1 MDISKQ
7 LESVISSIVENVQSR
22 VSQQVTNLVQAEL
35 ATQLAKFDYSTVISQ
50 IAGTQL
56 AEKISQL
63 EFDEEAVNRQITAAT
78 GAIISNIN
86 KTADNEISALIGQR
100 VGQINFDT
108 QLKNSLTEVLESR
121 FKDYSFPDDSIP
133 AKSVK
138 LSDAKISGSQIRGGI
153 IENFSSTGI
162 DDRSTSCV
170 ITVLDQAVVVEN
182 NLVTLDLTVQ
192 GNLEVNGGVSKDSKF
207 YKDLAQSVSGQVKS
221 ELDDDFFAD
230 YSRVIFN
237 QIKQEG
243 LELNKITSGG
253 VAVIEGNRIGMSI
266 TESNLQKLGLLKEL
280 QVSGE
285 TAIAGTFYV
294 GNKRVGINTL
304 EPSAALAVWDAEIEI
319 TASKL
324 KENVGIITTPRA
336 QTLILGSNR
345 NQNIVLNTDGST
357 QIDNLQIG
365 YMRFGSSEKPPSYT
379 STKGHV
385 VFNANPSPGGPLGW
399 VCLGSANWANFGII
413 D

>member
-7 LESVISSIVENVQSR
+7 LESVISSIVENVQTR
-22 VSQQVTNLVQAEL
+22 VSQQVADLVQAEL
-35 ATQLAKFDYSTVISQ
+35 ATQLANFDYSTIISK
-50 IAGTQL
+50 IAGTQIS
-56 AEKISQL
+56 EKISQF
-63 EFDEEAVNRQITAAT
+63 EFDEQAINRQVNAAA
-78 GAIISNIN
+78 GVIVNNIN
-86 KTADNEISALIGQR
+86 QTANNEIAALIGKQ
-100 VGQINFDT
+100 VSQINFDT
-108 QLKNSLTEVLESR
+108 QLKNSLVEVLEAR
-121 FKDYSFPDDSIP
+121 FRDYAFPNDSIP
-133 AKSVK
+133 AKSIKLSEVK
-138 LSDAKISGSQIRGGI
+138 LSGNQIKGGI

-192 GNLEVNGGVSKDSKF
+192 GNLEVNGEVSKDSGF
-207 YKDLAQSVSGQVKS
+207 YKNLAASVSSQVQA
-221 ELDDDFFAD
+221 ELDDEFFGN
-230 YSRVIFN
+230 YSRIIFDR
-237 QIKQEG
+237 IKTEG
-243 LELNKITSGG
+243 IELNKITSGG
-253 VAVIEGNRIGMSI
+253 AAVIEGNRIGMGI

-304 EPSAALAVWDAEIEI
+304 EPSAALAVWDAEVEI

-324 KENVGIITTPRA
+324 RENVGIITTQRA

-357 QIDNLQIG
+357 QIDSLQIG
-365 YMRFGSSEKPPSYT
+365 YMRFGSSESPPNYT

>member
-7 LESVISSIVENVQSR
+7 LESVISSIVENVQTR
-22 VSQQVTNLVQAEL
+22 VNQQITDLVRAEL
-35 ATQLAKFDYSTVISQ
+35 STQLANFDYSTIISK
-50 IAGTQL
+50 IAGVQIS
-56 AEKISQL
+56 EKISQF
-63 EFDEEAVNRQITAAT
+63 EFDEQAINRQVTAAA
-78 GAIISNIN
+78 GVIINNIN
-86 KTADNEISALIGQR
+86 QNANNEITALIGKQ

-108 QLKNSLTEVLESR
+108 QLKNSLVEVLEAR
-121 FKDYSFPDDSIP
+121 FKDYAFPNDSIP
-133 AKSVK
+133 AKSIKLSDVK
-138 LSDAKISGSQIRGGI
+138 LSGNQIKGGI

-192 GNLEVNGGVSKDSKF
+192 GNLEVNGEVSKDSGF
-207 YKDLAQSVSGQVKS
+207 YKNLTASVSSQVQS
-221 ELDDDFFAD
+221 ELDDEFFNN
-230 YSRVIFN
+230 YSRIIFDR
-237 QIKQEG
+237 IKTEG
-243 LELNKITSGG
+243 IELNKITSGG
-253 VAVIEGNRIGMSI
+253 TAVIEGNRIGMNI

-280 QVSGE
+280 QVLGE

-304 EPSAALAVWDAEIEI
+304 EPSAALAVWDAEVEI

-324 KENVGIITTPRA
+324 RENVGIITTQRA
-336 QTLILGSNR
+336 QSLILGSNR
-345 NQNIVLNTDGST
+345 NQNIVLNTDGSA

-365 YMRFGSSEKPPSYT
+365 YMRFGSSESPPNYT

>member
-7 LESVISSIVENVQSR
+7 LESVISSIVENVQTR
-22 VSQQVTNLVQAEL
+22 VSQQVADLVQAEL
-35 ATQLAKFDYSTVISQ
+35 ATQLANFDYSTIISK
-50 IAGTQL
+50 IAGTQIS
-56 AEKISQL
+56 EKISQF
-63 EFDEEAVNRQITAAT
+63 EFDEQAINRQVNAAA
-78 GAIISNIN
+78 GVIVNNIN
-86 KTADNEISALIGQR
+86 QTANNEIAALIGKQ
-100 VGQINFDT
+100 VSQINFDT
-108 QLKNSLTEVLESR
+108 QLKNSLVEVLEAR
-121 FKDYSFPDDSIP
+121 FRDYAFPNDSIP
-133 AKSVK
+133 AKSIKLSEVK
-138 LSDAKISGSQIRGGI
+138 LSGNQIKGGI

-192 GNLEVNGGVSKDSKF
+192 GNLEVNGEVSKDSGF
-207 YKDLAQSVSGQVKS
+207 YKNLAASVSSQVQA
-221 ELDDDFFAD
+221 ELDDEFFGN
-230 YSRVIFN
+230 YSRIIFDR
-237 QIKQEG
+237 IKTEG
-243 LELNKITSGG
+243 IELNKITSGG
-253 VAVIEGNRIGMSI
+253 AAVIEGNRIGMGI

-304 EPSAALAVWDAEIEI
+304 EPSAALAVWDAEVEI

-324 KENVGIITTPRA
+324 QENVGIITTQRA

-345 NQNIVLNTDGST
+345 NQNIVLNTDGSV
-357 QIDNLQIG
+357 QINNLQIG
-365 YMRFGSSEKPPSYT
+365 YMRFGSSESPPNYT